1 MESKTYSHIPDH
13 PQAYSIG
20 TVLGR
25 MVDGIGFRYHW
36 ATQGLNNTD
45 LEYRP
50 CTTSRSIYD
59 TLLHV
64 YNLAEML
71 STTVTGLRYELPEP
85 SNGLQFDELREESLR
100 ILTHI
105 SDRFKE
111 ASDNEISEMSIKFK
125 MGEQDLDFPTWN
137 VVNGPISDLLYHIG
151 QVVSHRR
158 ASGNPIDSKVN
169 LLVGQRID
177 DEIKKAA

>member
-1 MESKTYSHIPDH
+1 MEIKTYSLIPDY
-13 PQAYSIG
+13 PQEYSVG

-36 ATQGLNNTD
+36 ATEGLNKVD

-50 CTTSRSIYD
+50 CTTGRSIYD

-64 YNLAEML
+64 YNLAEMM
-71 STTVTGLRYELPEP
+71 STTVTGQRYELPEP
-85 SNGLQFDELREESLR
+85 SNGLQFDKLREETLR
-100 ILTHI
+100 VIAYI

-111 ASDNEISEMSIKFK
+111 ASDDKISEMSIKFK

-169 LLVGQRID
+169 LLIGRRID
-177 DEIKKAA
+177 DGIN